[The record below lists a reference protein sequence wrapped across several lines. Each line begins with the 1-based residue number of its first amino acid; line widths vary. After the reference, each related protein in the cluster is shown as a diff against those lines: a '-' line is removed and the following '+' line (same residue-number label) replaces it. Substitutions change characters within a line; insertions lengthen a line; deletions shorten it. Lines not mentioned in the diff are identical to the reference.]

1 LPELRFDG
9 KVALVTGGGRG
20 LGRAH
25 ARFLAA
31 RGCRVLVN
39 DPGVTTAG
47 SQSGERPADEVARE
61 ITEAGGEAVADHH
74 NVVGEAELIVAH
86 AASEWGRLDVVVNNA
101 GISGGGPFVTIPK
114 DEFEL
119 MLATHLGGTV
129 DVTRAAWPHLVA
141 AGTGRIVN
149 TSSPAMF
156 GGAGTSHYIT
166 AKAAL
171 FGLNRALAR
180 EGAPLG
186 IHSNAIMPTAYT
198 RLTAQIPEDGFR
210 RFLVDFYPPEAVA
223 PFVVWLAHADT
234 GVNGEAFSVGGGRA
248 ARVFLAEAAGAVVDE
263 ATPEAWAAKLDE
275 LMTIGEYGVPVTM
288 GDEVRFQ
295 AEHFGGALAEAFARI
310 DARQWTGADDG
321 G

>member
-1 LPELRFDG
+1 VPELRFDG
-9 KVALVTGGGRG
+9 KVAIVTGAGRG

-25 ARFLAA
+25 ARLLAE

-47 SQSGERPADEVARE
+47 SQSGDRPADEVVRE
-61 ITEAGGEAVADHH
+61 IVEAGGEAVADHH
-74 NVVGEAELIVAH
+74 SVVGDAEAIVAH
-86 AASEWGRLDVVVNNA
+86 AAGLWGRVDVVVNNA

-114 DEFEL
+114 EQFDL
-119 MLATHLGGTV
+119 MLATHLGGTI

-141 AGTGRIVN
+141 AGTGRIVI
-149 TSSPAMF
+149 TSSAATF

-198 RLTAQIPEDGFR
+198 RLTAQIPEDDFR
-210 RFLVDFYPPEAVA
+210 QMLVDFYPPEAVA

-234 GVNGEAFSVGGGRA
+234 EVNGEAFSVGGPRA
-248 ARVFLAEAAGAVVDE
+248 ARVFLAEAAGAVVDDP
-263 ATPEAWAAKLDE
+263 TPEAWAGKVDE
-275 LMTIGEYGVPVTM
+275 LMRIDEFGVPVTM

-295 AEHFGGALAEAFARI
+295 ARHVGGALAEAFANL
-310 DARQWTGADDG
+310 DAHQWTGADDA
-321 G
+321 

>member
-1 LPELRFDG
+1 M
-9 KVALVTGGGRG
+9 
-20 LGRAH
+20 
-25 ARFLAA
+25 
-31 RGCRVLVN
+31 
-39 DPGVTTAG
+39 
-47 SQSGERPADEVARE
+47 
-61 ITEAGGEAVADHH
+61 ADHH
-74 NVVGEAELIVAH
+74 SVVGEAPAIVAH
-86 AASEWGRLDVVVNNA
+86 AADEWGRIDVVVNNA

-114 DEFEL
+114 EQFDL

-141 AGTGRIVN
+141 AGTGRVVN

-166 AKAAL
+166 AKSAL

-198 RLTAQIPEDGFR
+198 RLTAQIPEDDFR
-210 RFLVDFYPPEAVA
+210 QLLVDFYPPEAVA

-234 GVNGEAFSVGGGRA
+234 AVNGEAFSVGGGRA
-248 ARVFLAEAAGAVVDE
+248 ARVFLGEAAGAIVDD
-263 ATPEAWAAKLDE
+263 ATPEAWATKADE

-295 AEHFGGALAEAFARI
+295 ARHFGGPARGGVRQ
-310 DARQWTGADDG
+310 ARRPAVDRSSRRGPAQWVTTRRAPARRAPSG
-321 G
+321 

>member
-1 LPELRFDG
+1 MADLRFDG
-9 KVALVTGGGRG
+9 RVAIVTGGGRG
-20 LGRAH
+20 LGAAH
-25 ARFLAA
+25 ARLLAA

-47 SQSGERPADEVARE
+47 SDSGERPADEIVRA
-61 ITEAGGEAVADHH
+61 ITESGGQAVADHH
-74 NVVGEAELIVAH
+74 SVAGEAEAIVAH
-86 AASEWGRLDVVVNNA
+86 AAATWGRIDVVVNNA

-114 DEFEL
+114 EQFDL

-141 AGTGRIVN
+141 AGRGRIVV
-149 TSSPAMF
+149 TSSPATF
-156 GGAGTSHYIT
+156 GGAGTSHYIP

-198 RLTAQIPEDGFR
+198 RLTAQIPEDDFR
-210 RFLVDFYPPEAVA
+210 KFLVDFYPPEAVA
-223 PFVVWLAHADT
+223 PFVAWLAHADT
-234 GVNGEAFSVGGGRA
+234 TVNGEAFSVGGGRA
-248 ARVFLAEAAGAVVDE
+248 ARVFLGEAAGAIADA

-275 LMTIGEYGVPVTM
+275 LLTIGDYGTPVTM

-295 AEHFGGALAEAFARI
+295 ARHFGGALEKAFAEL
-310 DARQWTGADDG
+310 DAKQWTGADDG
-321 G
+321 

>member
-1 LPELRFDG
+1 VSELRFDG
-9 KVALVTGGGRG
+9 KVAVVTGGGRG
-20 LGRAH
+20 LGRTH
-25 ARFLAA
+25 ARLLAE

-74 NVVGEAELIVAH
+74 SVVGEADAIVAH
-86 AASEWGRLDVVVNNA
+86 ASDEWGRIDVVVNNA

-114 DEFEL
+114 EHFDL
-119 MLATHLGGTV
+119 MLATHLGGTI

-141 AGTGRIVN
+141 AGNGRVVN

-198 RLTAQIPEDGFR
+198 RLTAQIPEDDFR
-210 RFLVDFYPPEAVA
+210 SFLVDFYPPEAVS

-234 GVNGEAFSVGGGRA
+234 DVNGEAFSVGGGRA
-248 ARVFLAEAAGAVVDE
+248 ARVFLGEAAGAIADE
-263 ATPEAWAAKLDE
+263 PTPEAWAAKRDE
-275 LMTIGEYGVPVTM
+275 LLTIGEYGVPATM

-295 AEHFGGALAEAFARI
+295 AKHFGGALAEAFARL
-310 DARQWTGADDG
+310 DARQWTGAEAD
-321 G
+321 

>member
-1 LPELRFDG
+1 VADLRFDG
-9 KVALVTGGGRG
+9 KVAIVTGGGRG
-20 LGRAH
+20 LGAAH
-25 ARFLAA
+25 ARLLAA

-47 SQSGERPADEVARE
+47 SQSDDRPADEVVRE
-61 ITEAGGEAVADHH
+61 ITDAGGEAVADHH
-74 NVVGEAELIVAH
+74 SVVGEAEAIVAH
-86 AASEWGRLDVVVNNA
+86 AAEVWGRIDVVVNNA
-101 GISGGGPFVTIPK
+101 GISGGGPFVTIPR
-114 DEFEL
+114 EQFEL

-141 AGTGRIVN
+141 AGQGRIVV

-186 IHSNAIMPTAYT
+186 IHSNAIMPTAFT
-198 RLTAQIPEDGFR
+198 RLTAQIPEDDFR

-234 GVNGEAFSVGGGRA
+234 TLNGEAFSVGGGRA
-248 ARVFLAEAAGAVVDE
+248 ARVFLGEAAGVIAQE
-263 ATPEAWAAKLDE
+263 GTPEAWAAKLDE
-275 LMTIGEYGVPVTM
+275 LLTIDDYGTPVTM
-288 GDEVRFQ
+288 GDEVRLQ
-295 AEHFGGALAEAFARI
+295 ARHFGGALEKAFTEL
-310 DARQWTGADDG
+310 DARQWTGGDDA
-321 G
+321 